1 MLIYPFSEM
10 IENMAKIKKKTTQA
24 LLSREDIAQAQ
35 PILDHYHEIAANLRA
50 SADQEQ
56 ADAAL
61 TEINNLPEG
70 AQMALLK
77 ALSREHHTAAADVLN
92 AINALS
98 PIKNVRKEA
107 RRSLIGLQEI
117 RIYPK
122 WSPPIDRAPAVQVT
136 APTLRFWK
144 GMVTDSRDVGEVQLA
159 LGFEQED
166 NPSQVRV
173 LVFLLEFYHDGVKD
187 FFSKMGN
194 KRTADNFFAE
204 MATHLTDV
212 ETKDCSLAQ
221 ARSLILEALD
231 VNKRNGT
238 QPHKDYRVNS
248 SLVHQLILEAPGLE
262 EAYTEEYFEPEE
274 EDEDEIDLHDLTPNE
289 VVVNFVEF
297 WVNGDFELAYELL
310 SVNSTL
316 REGLS
321 KDDWVERRETWF
333 DEVDPGEL
341 KPDFIHER
349 EARESKI
356 WLPGLVSAK
365 RSATHKEFEVGWS
378 IELEETPLTY
388 TLPEVPQ
395 PTAIYEE
402 TQRHWFWTS
411 YTLVQEENEWRI
423 QSMTDEAAIALTLPI
438 EELQKRIL
446 KQDKFL
452 NEYTAKHMPK
462 NLNDEKTQQFFDAIS
477 WRIMQ
482 SVYYTEALIKKLPL
496 DYSLYKDVLTR
507 LTALFQYEHGLIYLE
522 PLAQQFPDGPRL
534 RQLAAFQRGLSDR
547 FFDDGDDERGQHF
560 LDLATEALHKS
571 LSLENSFEAHISLA
585 EVLIDSKQ
593 HLDEAEDHLL
603 QAKAMITDPEEV
615 AHIELHLGEIA
626 FEQKQYE
633 SALKHYH
640 HVANY
645 HSKSAEAWASLAMVY
660 KMLEQYE
667 EAEANYK
674 RAIELEPD
682 NEDYYFSLSEMFS
695 ANEEPEKA
703 IEVLEEGLIENP
715 NSYILH
721 IFLAMRYLDTGDYRQ
736 AELFLEKA
744 ERLEPDGLMGQMLHQ
759 AIDLVKHERTQGIS
773 RSIPKLSRPEKKKRV
788 R

>member
-1 MLIYPFSEM
+1 
-10 IENMAKIKKKTTQA
+10 MAKIKKKTTQKPVS
-24 LLSREDIAQAQ
+24 LEHKSQAQ
-35 PILDHYHEIAANLRA
+35 DLLDRYHEIARNLHE
-50 SADQEQ
+50 STNQVQ
-56 ADAAL
+56 AEAAL
-61 TEINNLPEG
+61 AEINSLSEG
-70 AQMALLK
+70 AQMAFLK
-77 ALSREHHTAAADVLN
+77 SLSREHHTDAADVLV
-92 AINALS
+92 AINELS
-98 PIKNVRKEA
+98 PTKSVRKEA
-107 RRSLIGLQEI
+107 RRSLIGLQGA
-117 RIYPK
+117 RIYPQ
-122 WSPPIDRAPAVQVT
+122 WSPPIDRVPEVQVT
-136 APTLRFWK
+136 VPTLRFWK

-173 LVFLLEFYHDGVKD
+173 FVFLLEFYHDGVKD
-187 FFSKMGN
+187 FFSRMGN

-204 MATHLTDV
+204 METHLTDV

-231 VNKRNGT
+231 VNKKNGT

-248 SLVHQLILEAPGLE
+248 SLVHQLILDVPGLE
-262 EAYTEEYFEPEE
+262 EAYIEEDFEPEE
-274 EDEDEIDLHDLTPNE
+274 EDEDEIDLHDLSPNE

-297 WVNGDFELAYELL
+297 WAMGDYDLAYELL
-310 SVNSTL
+310 SAGSTL
-316 REGLS
+316 RESLS
-321 KDDWVERRETWF
+321 KEEWIERRESWL

-349 EARESKI
+349 EPQESKI

-365 RSATHKEFEVGWS
+365 RSATQKEFEVGWS

-423 QSMTDEAAIALTLPI
+423 QSMTDETAIALTLPI
-438 EELQKRIL
+438 EELQKRIS

-452 NEYTAKHMPK
+452 NEYTSKHTPR

-482 SVYYTEALIKKLPL
+482 SVYYTEALMKKLPL

-507 LTALFQYEHGLIYLE
+507 LISLLHYEHGLIFLE
-522 PLAQQFPDGPRL
+522 PLAQHFPDGPRL
-534 RQLAAFQRGLSDR
+534 RQLAAFQRELGNR

-560 LDLATEALHKS
+560 LDLAAETLHKS

-585 EVLIDSKQ
+585 EVLIDSNQ

-603 QAKAMITDPEEV
+603 QAKAMVTDPEDD

-626 FEQKQYE
+626 FEQKRYE
-633 SALKHYH
+633 SALEHYQ

-645 HSKSAEAWASLAMVY
+645 HSNSAESWASLAMVY
-660 KMLEQYE
+660 KMLEQYD

-721 IFLAMRYLDTGDYRQ
+721 MFLAMRYLDTGDYRQ

-744 ERLEPDGLMGQMLHQ
+744 ERLEPDGLMGQMLRQ
-759 AIDLVKHERTQGIS
+759 AIDLMKHERTQGIS

>member
-1 MLIYPFSEM
+1 
-10 IENMAKIKKKTTQA
+10 MAKIKKKTSQIPVSLENT
-24 LLSREDIAQAQ
+24 SQAQ
-35 PILDHYHEIAANLRA
+35 DVLDRYHEIAKNLHE
-50 SADQEQ
+50 STNQ
-56 ADAAL
+56 AQVEAAL
-61 TEINNLPEG
+61 AEINNMPEG

-77 ALSREHHTAAADVLN
+77 DLSREHHTDAADVLV
-92 AINALS
+92 AINELS
-98 PIKNVRKEA
+98 PTKGVRKEA
-107 RRSLIGLQEI
+107 RRSLIGLQGV
-117 RIYPK
+117 RIYPQ
-122 WSPPIDRAPAVQVT
+122 WSPPIDRTPTIQVT
-136 APTLRFWK
+136 SPTLRFWK

-187 FFSKMGN
+187 FFSRMGN

-204 MATHLTDV
+204 METHLTDV

-221 ARSLILEALD
+221 ARRLILEALD

-238 QPHKDYRVNS
+238 QPHKDYRLNS

-262 EAYTEEYFEPEE
+262 EADLEEEVESFESEE
-274 EDEDEIDLHDLTPNE
+274 EDEDTIDLHGLSPSG

-310 SVNSTL
+310 SAGSAL
-316 REGLS
+316 HEGLS
-321 KDDWVERRETWF
+321 KDDWIERREAWLE
-333 DEVDPGEL
+333 EVDPGEL

-349 EARESKI
+349 EPEESKI
-356 WLPGLVSAK
+356 WLPGLVSAR
-365 RSATHKEFEVGWS
+365 RSATRKEFEVGWS

-423 QSMTDEAAIALTLPI
+423 QSMTDETAIALTLPI
-438 EELQKRIL
+438 EELQKRVE
-446 KQDKFL
+446 KHDKFL
-452 NEYTAKHMPK
+452 NEYTAKHKPK
-462 NLNDEKTQQFFDAIS
+462 DLNSEKTQQYLEAII
-477 WRIMQ
+477 WRILE
-482 SVYYTEALIKKLPL
+482 SVFYTEALIKKLPL
-496 DYSLYKDVLTR
+496 DYSLYRDILTR
-507 LTALFQYEHGLIYLE
+507 LVAVTQYEHGLIYLE
-522 PLAQQFPDGPRL
+522 PLARQFPDAPRL
-534 RQLAAFQRGLSDR
+534 RQLAAFQRELSNR
-547 FFDDGDDERGQHF
+547 FFDEEDDERSERF
-560 LDLATEALHKS
+560 RDLAEEALRKS

-585 EVLIDSKQ
+585 EILIDEKE

-603 QAKAMITDPEEV
+603 QAKTMVNDPEED

-633 SALKHYH
+633 SALQHFQ

-645 HSKSAEAWASLAMVY
+645 HSNSSESWASLAMVY
-660 KMLEQYE
+660 RMLEQYD

-682 NEDYYFSLSEMFS
+682 NEDYYYTLSEMFA
-695 ANEEPEKA
+695 ANKEPEKA
-703 IEVLEEGLIENP
+703 IEALEEGLIENP
-715 NSYILH
+715 DSSILH
-721 IFLAMRYLDTGDYRQ
+721 MYLAMRYLDSGDYRQ

-744 ERLEPDGLMGQMLHQ
+744 ERLEPDGPLGQMMRQ
-759 AIDLVKHERTQGIS
+759 VIDMMKLERAPGIS

>member
-1 MLIYPFSEM
+1 
-10 IENMAKIKKKTTQA
+10 MAKIKKKTSQIPVSLENTTQA
-24 LLSREDIAQAQ
+24 QDLLDR
-35 PILDHYHEIAANLRA
+35 YHEIAKNLHE
-50 SADQEQ
+50 STNQTQ
-56 ADAAL
+56 AEAVLA
-61 TEINNLPEG
+61 EINNMSEG
-70 AQMALLK
+70 AQMTFLK
-77 ALSREHHTAAADVLN
+77 ALSREHHTDAADVLI
-92 AINALS
+92 AINELS
-98 PIKNVRKEA
+98 PAKSVRKEA
-107 RRSLIGLQEI
+107 RRSLIGLQGV
-117 RIYPK
+117 RIYPQ
-122 WSPPIDRAPAVQVT
+122 WSPPVDRTPAVQVT
-136 APTLRFWK
+136 SSPLRFWK

-173 LVFLLEFYHDGVKD
+173 LVFLLEFFHDGVKD
-187 FFSKMGN
+187 FFNKTGN
-194 KRTADNFFAE
+194 KRTADHFFAE
-204 MATHLTDV
+204 METQLTDV

-221 ARSLILEALD
+221 ARRLILDALD

-238 QPHKDYRVNS
+238 QPHKDYRLNS
-248 SLVHQLILEAPGLE
+248 SLVNQLILEAPGLE
-262 EAYTEEYFEPEE
+262 EAYLEEEVEPEE
-274 EDEDEIDLHDLTPNE
+274 EDEDTIDLHGLSPSE
-289 VVVNFVEF
+289 VVINFVES
-297 WVNGDFELAYELL
+297 WVNGDFDLAYELL
-310 SVNSTL
+310 SANSTL
-316 REGLS
+316 RENLS
-321 KDDWVERRETWF
+321 KDDWIERRVAWL

-349 EARESKI
+349 EPQESKI

-378 IELEETPLTY
+378 IELEEMPLTY

-446 KQDKFL
+446 KHDKFL
-452 NEYTAKHMPK
+452 NEYTVKHKPK
-462 NLNDEKTQQFFDAIS
+462 NLNNEKAQHFLDAVV

-482 SVYYTEALIKKLPL
+482 SVFYTEALIKKLPL
-496 DYSLYKDVLTR
+496 DYSLYSDVLTR
-507 LTALFQYEHGLIYLE
+507 LLAVFHYEHGLIYLE

-534 RQLAAFQRGLSDR
+534 RQLAAFQRELSNR
-547 FFDDGDDERGQHF
+547 FFDEGDDERGQRF
-560 LDLATEALHKS
+560 LDLAAETLHKL

-585 EVLIDSKQ
+585 EVLIDENE

-603 QAKAMITDPEEV
+603 QAKAMVTDPADD

-633 SALKHYH
+633 SALKHYQ
-640 HVANY
+640 HVTNY
-645 HSKSAEAWASLAMVY
+645 HSNSAEAWASLAMVY
-660 KMLEQYE
+660 RMLEQYDD
-667 EAEANYK
+667 AEANYK

-682 NEDYYFSLSEMFS
+682 NEDYYYTLSEMFS

-715 NSYILH
+715 DSSILH
-721 IFLAMRYLDTGDYRQ
+721 MFLAMRYLDIGDYRQ

-744 ERLEPDGLMGQMLHQ
+744 ERLEPDGPMGQMMHQ
-759 AIDLVKHERTQGIS
+759 VIDLMKLERAPGIS

>member
-1 MLIYPFSEM
+1 MS
-10 IENMAKIKKKTTQA
+10 KIKKRTSQIPVSLENTTQA
-24 LLSREDIAQAQ
+24 QDLLDK
-35 PILDHYHEIAANLRA
+35 YHEIAKNLHE
-50 SADQEQ
+50 STNQEQ
-56 ADAAL
+56 VEAAL
-61 TEINNLPEG
+61 AEINNMPEG

-77 ALSREHHTAAADVLN
+77 ALSKEHHADAADVLIAVN
-92 AINALS
+92 ELS
-98 PIKNVRKEA
+98 PAKSVRKEA
-107 RRSLIGLQEI
+107 RRSLIGLQGV
-117 RIYPK
+117 RIYPQ
-122 WSPPIDRAPAVQVT
+122 WSPPIDRVPAVQVT
-136 APTLRFWK
+136 TPPLRFWK
-144 GMVTDSRDVGEVQLA
+144 GMVTDSRNVGEVQLA

-173 LVFLLEFYHDGVKD
+173 FVFLLEFYHDGVKD
-187 FFSKMGN
+187 FFSRTGN

-204 MATHLTDV
+204 METHLTDV

-221 ARSLILEALD
+221 ARRLILEALD

-238 QPHKDYRVNS
+238 QPHKDYRFNS
-248 SLVHQLILEAPGLE
+248 SLVNQLILEAPGLE
-262 EAYTEEYFEPEE
+262 EAELEEKVEPEE
-274 EDEDEIDLHDLTPNE
+274 EDEEENTIDLHGLDPSG

-310 SVNSTL
+310 SANSTL

-321 KDDWVERRETWF
+321 KDEWIERREAWL
-333 DEVDPGEL
+333 EEADPGEL
-341 KPDFIHER
+341 IPNFIHER
-349 EARESKI
+349 EPEESKI
-356 WLPGLVSAK
+356 WLPGLVSAR
-365 RSATHKEFEVGWS
+365 RSATRKEFEVGWS

-438 EELQKRIL
+438 EELQKRIE
-446 KQDKFL
+446 KHDKFL
-452 NEYTAKHMPK
+452 DEYFTKHKPK
-462 NLNDEKTQQFFDAIS
+462 ATDSDKTQQFLNVVV

-482 SVYYTEALIKKLPL
+482 TVYYTEALIKKLPL
-496 DYSLYKDVLTR
+496 DYALYSDVLTR
-507 LTALFQYEHGLIYLE
+507 LQAVLQYEHSLIYLE
-522 PLAQQFPDGPRL
+522 PLARQFPDGPRL
-534 RQLAAFQRGLSDR
+534 RELAAFQRQLSNK
-547 FFDDGDDERGQHF
+547 FFDEADDERGEHF
-560 LDLATEALHKS
+560 QQLAEEALRKS

-585 EVLIDSKQ
+585 EILIDEKE

-603 QAKAMITDPEEV
+603 QAKAMVKDP
-615 AHIELHLGEIA
+615 ADDSHIEMHLGEIA

-633 SALKHYH
+633 NALRHYQ

-645 HSKSAEAWASLAMVY
+645 HSDFAESWASLAMVY
-660 KMLEQYE
+660 RMLEQYD

-682 NEDYYFSLSEMFS
+682 DEDYYYTLSEMFA

-703 IEVLEEGLIENP
+703 IEVLEEGLINNP
-715 NSYILH
+715 DSAIMHL
-721 IFLAMRYLDTGDYRQ
+721 FLAMRYIDTGDYRQ

-744 ERLEPDGLMGQMLHQ
+744 ERLDPDVPMGQMMHQ
-759 AIDLVKHERTQGIS
+759 VIDLLKLEHAPGIS
-773 RSIPKLSRPEKKKRV
+773 RSIPKLSRPEKKKRG

>member
-1 MLIYPFSEM
+1 
-10 IENMAKIKKKTTQA
+10 MAKIKKKTSQIPVSLENTTQA
-24 LLSREDIAQAQ
+24 QDLLDR
-35 PILDHYHEIAANLRA
+35 YHEIARNLHE
-50 SADQEQ
+50 STNQEQ
-56 ADAAL
+56 VEAAL
-61 TEINNLPEG
+61 AEINNMPEG

-77 ALSREHHTAAADVLN
+77 ALSREHHTDAADVLV
-92 AINALS
+92 AINELS
-98 PIKNVRKEA
+98 PTKSVRKEA
-107 RRSLIGLQEI
+107 RRSLIGLQGV
-117 RIYPK
+117 RIYPQ
-122 WSPPIDRAPAVQVT
+122 WSPPVERTPVVQVT
-136 APTLRFWK
+136 TPSLRFWK
-144 GMVTDSRDVGEVQLA
+144 GMVTDSRNVGEVQLA

-187 FFSKMGN
+187 FFSRTGN

-204 MATHLTDV
+204 METHLTDV

-221 ARSLILEALD
+221 ARRLILEALD

-238 QPHKDYRVNS
+238 QPHKDYRLNG
-248 SLVHQLILEAPGLE
+248 SLVNQLILEVPGLE
-262 EAYTEEYFEPEE
+262 EDELEEEVEPEE
-274 EDEDEIDLHDLTPNE
+274 EDEEENTIDLHGLDPSG

-310 SVNSTL
+310 SANSTL

-321 KDDWVERRETWF
+321 KDEWIERREAWL
-333 DEVDPGEL
+333 EEADPGEL
-341 KPDFIHER
+341 IPNFIHER
-349 EARESKI
+349 EPEESKI
-356 WLPGLVSAK
+356 WLPGLVSAR
-365 RSATHKEFEVGWS
+365 RSATRKEFEVGWS

-438 EELQKRIL
+438 EELQKRIE
-446 KQDKFL
+446 KHDKFL
-452 NEYTAKHMPK
+452 DEYFTKHKPK
-462 NLNDEKTQQFFDAIS
+462 ATDSDKTQQFLNVVV

-482 SVYYTEALIKKLPL
+482 TVYYTEALIKKLPL
-496 DYSLYKDVLTR
+496 DYALYSDVLTR
-507 LTALFQYEHGLIYLE
+507 LQAVLQYEHSLIYLE
-522 PLAQQFPDGPRL
+522 PLARQFPDGPRL
-534 RQLAAFQRGLSDR
+534 RELAAFQRQLSNK
-547 FFDDGDDERGQHF
+547 FFDEADDERGEHF
-560 LDLATEALHKS
+560 QQLAEEALRKS

-585 EVLIDSKQ
+585 EILIDEKE

-603 QAKAMITDPEEV
+603 QAKAMVKDP
-615 AHIELHLGEIA
+615 ADDSHIEMHLGEIA

-633 SALKHYH
+633 NALRHYQ

-645 HSKSAEAWASLAMVY
+645 HSDFAESWASLAMVY
-660 KMLEQYE
+660 RMLEQYD

-682 NEDYYFSLSEMFS
+682 DEDYYYTLSEMFA

-703 IEVLEEGLIENP
+703 IEVLEEGLINNP
-715 NSYILH
+715 DSAIMHL
-721 IFLAMRYLDTGDYRQ
+721 FLAMRYIDTGDYRQ

-744 ERLEPDGLMGQMLHQ
+744 ERLDPDVPMGQMMHQ
-759 AIDLVKHERTQGIS
+759 VIDLLKLEHAPGIS
-773 RSIPKLSRPEKKKRV
+773 RSIPKLSRPEKKKRG